1 MWKNNILLE
10 VINFT
15 VNHVLAKVM
24 EEDGFIWHLT
34 GFYGWLEA
42 QQKEKLWRLLK
53 YLRTFVVEPWLVI
66 RDFNAYLH
74 ASEKKSRR

>member
-34 GFYGWLEA
+34 GFYGWPEA
-42 QQKEKLWRLLK
+42 QQKEELWRLLK

-74 ASEKKSRR
+74 ASVKKSRR

>member
-1 MWKNNILLE
+1 
-10 VINFT
+10 
-15 VNHVLAKVM
+15 M
-24 EEDGFIWHLT
+24 ETRLDKEGFEKL
-34 GFYGWLEA
+34 YGWPEA

>member
-15 VNHVLAKVM
+15 VNHVLAKVT
-24 EEDGFIWHLT
+24 EKDGFIWYLI

-53 YLRTFVVEPWLVI
+53 YLQTFVVEPWVVI
-66 RDFNAYLH
+66 RDFNAYLR